1 MSKSKIK
8 ASKGDRV
15 SSVIMYVIIIAF
27 ALLCLAPFILVLSS
41 SFSSQASLNQYGYSF
56 FPKEFSVEA
65 YSLLFKSGTIIPAY
79 GVTIFI
85 TVVGTVLSML
95 VTCACAY
102 ALSCKS
108 MHYRGVI
115 SFFIYFTMLFSGG
128 LVPTYLWV
136 TRYLHLSDSLWSLIL
151 PSLVNAWNLLLMRN
165 FFNGIPDALRESA
178 SIDGANDI
186 RILFSIMLPVSLPG
200 IATVGLFYALAYW
213 NEWYKALLYIHTSWK
228 YPLQYLVM
236 QIQKNIQYVQQNA
249 SQAGVVT
256 EGLVPAE
263 TTQMATA
270 VVTIGPIVLLY
281 PFLQKYFVQGL
292 TVGSVKG

>member
-1 MSKSKIK
+1 MKRTKSDY
-8 ASKGDRV
+8 AV
-15 SSVIMYVIIIAF
+15 SFVSYAFIILFAIACLIP
-27 ALLCLAPFILVLSS
+27 LLLVLSS
-41 SFSSQASLNQYGYSF
+41 SFTSQASLNINGYKLIPS
-56 FPKEFSVEA
+56 ELSVSA
-65 YSLLFKSGTIIPAY
+65 YSLLFKSGTVGPAY
-79 GVTIFI
+79 GVTIFV

-102 ALSCKS
+102 AISCKS
-108 MHYRGVI
+108 MYYRGTVA
-115 SFFIYFTMLFSGG
+115 FFIYFTMLFNGG

-136 TRYLHLSDSLWSLIL
+136 TKYLGLSDSLWSLIL

-165 FFNGIPDALRESA
+165 FFNGIPDALSESA
-178 SIDGANDI
+178 RIDGANDMV
-186 RILFSIMLPVSLPG
+186 ILFKIILPISLPG

-213 NEWYKALLYIHTSWK
+213 NEWYKALLYIHTEWK
-228 YPLQYLVM
+228 YPLQYLIM

-249 SQAGVVT
+249 ANAGVVT

-270 VVTIGPIVLLY
+270 VVTIGPIILLY

>member
-1 MSKSKIK
+1 MKRTKSDY
-8 ASKGDRV
+8 AV
-15 SSVIMYVIIIAF
+15 SFVSYVFIILFAIACLIP
-27 ALLCLAPFILVLSS
+27 LLLVLSS
-41 SFSSQASLNQYGYSF
+41 SFTSQASLNINGYKLIPS
-56 FPKEFSVEA
+56 ELSVDA
-65 YSLLFKSGTIIPAY
+65 YSLLFKSGTVGPAY

-102 ALSCKS
+102 AISCKS
-108 MHYRGVI
+108 MYYRSVI
-115 SFFIYFTMLFSGG
+115 AFFIYFTMLFNGG

-136 TRYLHLSDSLWSLIL
+136 TKYLHLSDSLWSLIL

-165 FFNGIPDALRESA
+165 FFNGIPDALSESA
-178 SIDGANDI
+178 KIDGANDML
-186 RILFSIMLPVSLPG
+186 ILFKIILPISLPG

-213 NEWYKALLYIHTSWK
+213 NEWYKALLYIHTEWK
-228 YPLQYLVM
+228 YPLQYLIM

-249 SQAGVVT
+249 ANAGVVT

-270 VVTIGPIVLLY
+270 VVTIGPIILLY

>member
-1 MSKSKIK
+1 MATKIK
-8 ASKGDRV
+8 TPKGDIV
-15 SSVIMYVIIIAF
+15 ASVIMHAFIILF
-27 ALLCLAPFILVLSS
+27 AITCIIPFILVIAS
-41 SFSSQASLNQYGYSF
+41 SFTSQASLNQFGYCF
-56 FPKEFSVEA
+56 WPREFSGAA
-65 YSLLFKSGTIIPAY
+65 YKLLFESGTVLPAY
-79 GVTIFI
+79 GVTLFVTI
-85 TVVGTVLSML
+85 VGTALSML

-102 ALSCKS
+102 AISCKS
-108 MHYRGVI
+108 MYYRGAI
-115 SFFIYFTMLFSGG
+115 AFFIYFTMLFTGG

-136 TRYLHLSDSLWSLIL
+136 TRYLHLSDSLWALIL

-165 FFNGIPDALRESA
+165 FFNGIPEALSESA
-178 SIDGANDI
+178 KIDGANDI
-186 RILFSIMLPVSLPG
+186 RILFSIILPVSLPG

-213 NEWYKALLYIHTSWK
+213 NEWYKALLYIHTEWK

-249 SQAGVVT
+249 AQAGVVT
-256 EGLVPAE
+256 DGLIPAE
-263 TTQMATA
+263 TVQMATA

>member
-1 MSKSKIK
+1 MKRTKSDY
-8 ASKGDRV
+8 AV
-15 SSVIMYVIIIAF
+15 SFVSYAFIILFAIACLIP
-27 ALLCLAPFILVLSS
+27 LLLVLSS
-41 SFSSQASLNQYGYSF
+41 SFTSQASLNINGYRLIPS
-56 FPKEFSVEA
+56 ELSLDA
-65 YSLLFKSGTIIPAY
+65 YSLLLKSGTVGPAY

-102 ALSCKS
+102 AISCKS
-108 MHYRGVI
+108 MYYRGTVA
-115 SFFIYFTMLFSGG
+115 FFIYFTMLFNGG

-136 TRYLHLSDSLWSLIL
+136 TKYLGLSDSLWSLIL

-165 FFNGIPDALRESA
+165 FFNGIPDALSESA
-178 SIDGANDI
+178 RIDGANDMV
-186 RILFSIMLPVSLPG
+186 ILFKIILPISLPG

-213 NEWYKALLYIHTSWK
+213 NEWYKALLYIHTEWK
-228 YPLQYLVM
+228 YPLQYLIM

-249 SQAGVVT
+249 ANAGVVT

-270 VVTIGPIVLLY
+270 VVTIGPIILLY

>member
-1 MSKSKIK
+1 MKRTKSDY
-8 ASKGDRV
+8 AV
-15 SSVIMYVIIIAF
+15 SFVSYAFIILFAIACLIP
-27 ALLCLAPFILVLSS
+27 LLLVLSS
-41 SFSSQASLNQYGYSF
+41 SFTSQASLNINGYRLIPS
-56 FPKEFSVEA
+56 ELSLDA
-65 YSLLFKSGTIIPAY
+65 YSLLFKSGTVGPAY

-102 ALSCKS
+102 AISCKS
-108 MHYRGVI
+108 MYYRGTVA
-115 SFFIYFTMLFSGG
+115 FFIYFTMLFNGG

-136 TRYLHLSDSLWSLIL
+136 TKNLGLSDSLWSLIL

-165 FFNGIPDALRESA
+165 FFNGIPDALSESA
-178 SIDGANDI
+178 SIDGANDMV
-186 RILFSIMLPVSLPG
+186 ILFKIILPISLPG

-213 NEWYKALLYIHTSWK
+213 NEWYKALLYIHTEWK
-228 YPLQYLVM
+228 YPLQYLIM

-249 SQAGVVT
+249 ANAGVVT

-270 VVTIGPIVLLY
+270 VVTIGPIILLY